1 MGMSDDDLRGLR
13 DLPDAAPSAALDARV
28 LRRAHDE
35 LRRQQALSRLALVWT
50 RVALPAALAAAAVGY
65 LRWALD
71 AAGALHR

>member
-1 MGMSDDDLRGLR
+1 MNDDDLRALR
-13 DLPDAAPSAALDARV
+13 DLPAAAPSAALDARV
-28 LRRAHDE
+28 LRRTHDE
-35 LRRQQALSRLALVWT
+35 LRRRQALSRVAMVWM